1 MTTITFLG
9 GPETGDVAFVDWL
22 GYRFTINQPVECS
35 NAHIIAKARNN
46 RFFRV
51 GGEVAADPP
60 KPIDPLDHDG
70 DGNKGGSAKAPDRMA
85 AARAARAAKL
95 AAEKANA
102 A

>member
-9 GPETGDVAFVDWL
+9 GEETGDVAFVDW
-22 GYRFTINQPVECS
+22 GRFRFYIRQPTPCDDPFIV
-35 NAHIIAKARNN
+35 AKARNN

-51 GGEVAADPP
+51 GEEVTADPP
-60 KPIDPLDHDG
+60 KPIHPLDHDG
-70 DGNKGGSAKAPDRMA
+70 DGNKGGSVKAPDRMA

>member
-22 GYRFTINQPVECS
+22 GYRFTINQPVACDH
-35 NAHIIAKARNN
+35 AHIVAKARKN

-51 GGEVAADPP
+51 GEEVTADPP

-70 DGNKGGSAKAPDRMA
+70 DGHKGGSVKAPDRMA